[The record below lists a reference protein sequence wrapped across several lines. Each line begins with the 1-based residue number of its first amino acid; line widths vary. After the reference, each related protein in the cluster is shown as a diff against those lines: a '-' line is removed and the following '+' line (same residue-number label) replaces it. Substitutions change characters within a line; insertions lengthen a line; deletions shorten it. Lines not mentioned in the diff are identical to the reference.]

1 MGIIVRNQG
10 QIIIS
15 TNYYETELC
24 KKGIVHCSVNDK
36 CFRILLPPRI
46 GEFGKNGENVENAE
60 RSVKAVREMRCAKR
74 VLIGIDETDNGRLF
88 CFTFDD
94 ETDLPYRL
102 FLSEVQVSPNISA
115 ESIFETD
122 GLSVRIY
129 AWNDT
134 RDIFFEAAHF
144 DAFHALARRPPPLP
158 RAQRGRDLLLRPHA
172 PMGVLEG
179 QFPPGADRAGPRA
192 HSGNGGAAAHC
203 APRGH
208 LRVSGP
214 RVDQDPRFR
223 PLRPGGLPGAH
234 GEGDT
239 GAVDRRPVIF
249 KRRQRRR
256 RRLCKGL

>member
-144 DAFHALARRPPPLP
+144 DAFHEFRKREVAPSAIDEELLMYANCFVIRHF
-158 RAQRGRDLLLRPHA
+158 DLVAKCKFSDPVDEIFTIIASYLENQMATFTWDRHFCINLGEIEKYLLEKLNIIA
-172 PMGVLEG
+172 
-179 QFPPGADRAGPRA
+179 
-192 HSGNGGAAAHC
+192 NNN
-203 APRGH
+203 
-208 LRVSGP
+208 
-214 RVDQDPRFR
+214 
-223 PLRPGGLPGAH
+223 
-234 GEGDT
+234 
-239 GAVDRRPVIF
+239 
-249 KRRQRRR
+249 
-256 RRLCKGL
+256 